1 MVEEIVARLLRRH
14 GAGAGHEARI
24 RRGVAQVAARWW
36 PEDGDAGELAAFCEA
51 NFHTGAA
58 ELERA
63 FARLEQVME
72 QVDGHL
78 HEVRRELLAP
88 IEVDRGPAAP
98 VTEVDRL
105 LVNLDLAP
113 HVDENLFRTRV
124 AFFALLNFPVHTLR
138 ERLAEGAGWDRAA
151 WARSRMM
158 DRFASRVPA
167 AVAQAASRT
176 FTAAEEYISGYNIR
190 LDRLLTPRGESPFP
204 EGLRLISHWGLRDEL
219 AAHYSGGS
227 QRGPGG
233 SHGSAGSR
241 DAGAGAADPGL
252 LRQRLILAVME
263 RIVRQEIP
271 AAVIDNPDLLWEPE
285 SNQVR
290 PAQPPAAEGTGGAT
304 VAAAPSEQ
312 AAGHHE
318 ASERDV
324 AAREPDSRYA
334 QLLAIF
340 RAQRAI
346 DPYTPA
352 APSLPAR
359 RFDLERQIP
368 EAEVEALLVSVLEAA
383 EVDDL
388 ARLIARRLGRPLEPF
403 DIWYSGFKSRGGQGE
418 AELDARVRAVFP
430 SLADFQ
436 AALPR
441 QLVTLGFAPERAAW
455 LAERIVV
462 DRARGA
468 GHAMGAVR
476 REDRAHLR
484 TRVGDGGMDYKGY
497 NVAMH
502 ELGHNVEQVFSL
514 AGVDHWWLA
523 GVPNNAFT
531 EAFAFLFQ
539 ERDLE
544 VLELA
549 AADPGASA
557 GASAAPA
564 APDGPD
570 GPDGPPTATDR
581 ASAPADRHRDRTL
594 ATLWNTYE
602 IAGVS
607 LVDMRVWRWL
617 YDHPDADPAA
627 LREAVLAI
635 AREVWDRYFA
645 PRLGHPGCE
654 ILAIY
659 SHMIVYSL
667 YLPDYALGHII
678 AFQLAARL
686 RGQPGRPEQPACL
699 LGAEIERMARQ
710 GRLTP
715 DAWMRGAVGGPV
727 SAEAL
732 LAAARGALAALDVRA
747 ASDVP
752 AAPVAGSAS

>member
-1 MVEEIVARLLRRH
+1 MVEEIAARLLRRH
-14 GAGAGHEARI
+14 GTGAGQAERI
-24 RRGVAQVAARWW
+24 RRGVGQVAARWW
-36 PEDGDAGELAAFCEA
+36 PEEDGDAADLAAFCEA
-51 NFHTGAA
+51 NFQTGAA

-63 FARLEQVME
+63 CARLERVME

-78 HEVRRELLAP
+78 HEVRRELHAPLEVDFGPGAP
-88 IEVDRGPAAP
+88 I
-98 VTEVDRL
+98 TEVDRL
-105 LVNLDLAP
+105 LVDLDLAP
-113 HVDENLFRTRV
+113 HVDEDLFRTRV

-138 ERLAEGAGWDRAA
+138 ERLTASAGWDRAA

-176 FTAAEEYISGYNIR
+176 FTAAEEYVSGYNIR
-190 LDRLLTPRGESPFP
+190 LDRLITPSGERLFP

-219 AAHYSGGS
+219 AAHYADSGSGDS
-227 QRGPGG
+227 RGPEDPR
-233 SHGSAGSR
+233 GSARSR
-241 DAGAGAADPGL
+241 GAADPAL
-252 LRQRLILAVME
+252 RRQRLILKVME

-285 SNQVR
+285 SNRVR
-290 PAQPPAAEGTGGAT
+290 PARQPGTSESGSGAPTPAAAT
-304 VAAAPSEQ
+304 ASAPAADQ
-312 AAGHHE
+312 
-318 ASERDV
+318 
-324 AAREPDSRYA
+324 AREPDSRYA

-340 RAQRAI
+340 QAQRAI

-359 RFDLERQIP
+359 RFELERQIP
-368 EAEVEALLVSVLEAA
+368 EAEVETLLVSVLEAP

-403 DIWYSGFKSRGGQGE
+403 DIWYSGFKPRGGHGE

-430 SLADFQ
+430 SLEAFQ
-436 AALPR
+436 AALPQHLAR
-441 QLVTLGFAPERAAW
+441 LGFPPERAAW

-514 AGVDHWWLA
+514 AGIDHWWLA

-544 VLELA
+544 TLDLA
-549 AADPGASA
+549 AAM
-557 GASAAPA
+557 PA
-564 APDGPD
+564 ESEPSGRD
-570 GPDGPPTATDR
+570 
-581 ASAPADRHRDRTL
+581 RDRTL

-617 YDHPDADPAA
+617 YGHPDASPAA
-627 LREAVLAI
+627 LREAVLDI
-635 AREVWDRYFA
+635 AREAWNRHFA

-659 SHMIVYSL
+659 SHMIAYSL
-667 YLPDYALGHII
+667 YLPDYALGHIV
-678 AFQLAARL
+678 AFQLADQL
-686 RGQPGRPEQPACL
+686 RCRDEPGRPAAGQPAGGF
-699 LGAEIERMARQ
+699 GAEIERMTRQ
-710 GRLTP
+710 RRLTP
-715 DAWMRGAVGGPV
+715 EAWMRGAGGGPV

-732 LAAARGALAALDVRA
+732 LAAARRALAAPTAPATLA
-747 ASDVP
+747 APAGPAPPPSP
-752 AAPVAGSAS
+752 AAPASP